1 MRLPSIALALIVFLA
16 PAVATQA
23 QADGFKQIENKS
35 VFVSLMNGRELT
47 RFGINLVVTPD
58 GRIDGRAFGRDVKG
72 AWRWQG
78 GYFCRDLFWGQRDL
92 GANCQMV
99 KLQGR
104 TVRFISDKG
113 TGEFA
118 DLQLKGG

>member
-1 MRLPSIALALIVFLA
+1 MTLLLIAT
-16 PAVATQA
+16 PAA
-23 QADGFKQIENKS
+23 ADGFKQIDSKS
-35 VFVSLMNGRELT
+35 TFVSLMNGRELT

-78 GYFCRDLFWGQRDL
+78 GYFCRDLYWGQRDL

-99 KLQGR
+99 KQQGR
-104 TVRFISDKG
+104 TIRFISDQG
-113 TGEFA
+113 EGEFA

>member
-1 MRLPSIALALIVFLA
+1 MRLLTIALATLLLIS
-16 PAVATQA
+16 PA
-23 QADGFKQIENKS
+23 QADGFKQINSENTFK
-35 VFVSLMNGRELT
+35 SLMNGRELT

-58 GRIDGRAFGRDVKG
+58 GRIDGKAFGRSVTG

-78 GYFCRDLFWGQRDL
+78 GYFCRDLFWGKRDL

-104 TVRFISDKG
+104 TIRFISDKG
-113 TGEFA
+113 AGEFA

>member
-1 MRLPSIALALIVFLA
+1 MRLLLLALAILMLA
-16 PAVATQA
+16 PGLNGTAKAE
-23 QADGFKQIENKS
+23 GFQQIQSKS
-35 VFVSLMNGRELT
+35 TFVSLMNGRELT

-58 GRIDGRAFGRDVKG
+58 GRIDGRAFGRDVTG

-78 GYFCRDLFWGQRDL
+78 GYFCRDLYWGQRDL

-99 KLQGR
+99 KRQGR
-104 TVRFISDKG
+104 TIRFISDKG
-113 TGEFA
+113 AGEFA

>member
-1 MRLPSIALALIVFLA
+1 MRLLSLALAILMLA
-16 PAVATQA
+16 PGLNGTAKAE
-23 QADGFKQIENKS
+23 GFQQIQSKS
-35 VFVSLMNGRELT
+35 TFVSLMNGRELT

-58 GRIDGRAFGRDVKG
+58 GRIDGRAFGRDVTG

-78 GYFCRDLFWGQRDL
+78 GYFCRDLYWGQRDL

-99 KLQGR
+99 KRQGR
-104 TVRFISDKG
+104 TIRFISDKG
-113 TGEFA
+113 AGEFA

>member
-1 MRLPSIALALIVFLA
+1 MRVLSLALAALLLLN
-16 PAVATQA
+16 PTLATQA
-23 QADGFKQIENKS
+23 QADGFKQIQNKS
-35 VFVSLMNGRELT
+35 TFVSLMNGRELT

-58 GRIDGRAFGRDVKG
+58 GRIDGKAFGRDVKG

-78 GYFCRDLFWGQRDL
+78 GYFCRDLYWGKRDL

-118 DLQLKGG
+118 DLVLRGG